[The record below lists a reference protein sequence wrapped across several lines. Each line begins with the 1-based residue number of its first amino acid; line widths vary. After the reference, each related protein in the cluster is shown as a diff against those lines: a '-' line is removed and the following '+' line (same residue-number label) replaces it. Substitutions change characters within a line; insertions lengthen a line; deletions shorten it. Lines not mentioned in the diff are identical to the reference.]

1 MAFRHAREA
10 VELGAVALQR
20 HDERAVG
27 YSTRIGRAPKREA
40 AAAKIAHD
48 QLGGFLLAVRRE
60 HGAGIEA
67 ASMGEWHGRALA
79 HGHLVAAAR

>member
-10 VELGAVALQR
+10 IELGTVALQR
-20 HDERAVG
+20 HDECAVG
-27 YSTRIGRAPKREA
+27 YSTRIGLKPKREA

-60 HGAGIEA
+60 HGAGIET
-67 ASMGEWHGRALA
+67 ASMREWHGRALA

>member
-27 YSTRIGRAPKREA
+27 HSTGIGRAPKREA

-67 ASMGEWHGRALA
+67 ASVGERHGRALA